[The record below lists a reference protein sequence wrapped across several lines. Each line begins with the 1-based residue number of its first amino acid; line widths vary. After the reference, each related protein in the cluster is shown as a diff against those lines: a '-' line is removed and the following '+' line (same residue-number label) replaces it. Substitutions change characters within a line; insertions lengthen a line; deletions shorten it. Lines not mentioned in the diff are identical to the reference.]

1 MTMPAMRAQQAPK
14 GTSDQTARRQTQG
27 NAPDPKQEKKG
38 LRQRLCD
45 LPQAA
50 GIAILCVLL
59 ALSLPVGNFRALQNA
74 TPGAFIRQGD
84 VRSIVEDRVAAANN
98 ACTVASRA
106 SVSDTLLTDVRQAAR
121 ELGEAKTAREISRA
135 DQRLTSA
142 VSGMTVAASDA
153 LDAENQRMLASA
165 ADDFAE
171 QGSFLRQEARAFN
184 EKAEKA
190 EKLYE
195 RLPMKFM
202 LPQPDVYEGV

>member
-1 MTMPAMRAQQAPK
+1 MTGRATRQAPK
-14 GTSDQTARRQTQG
+14 REPERSGAGRKA
-27 NAPDPKQEKKG
+27 APEQEKKG
-38 LRQRLCD
+38 LVKALHAM
-45 LPQAA
+45 PQAA

-84 VRSIVEDRVAAANN
+84 VGAIVQDRVAAAEN

-106 SVSDTLLTDVRQAAR
+106 AIDETLVSDVQKAAE
-121 ELGEAKTAREISRA
+121 ELSGARSARAISRA

-142 VSGMTVAASDA
+142 MSEMTVAAGDA
-153 LDAENQRMLASA
+153 LDAENQRMLTRA
-165 ADDFAE
+165 ADAFAE

-184 EKAEKA
+184 AKAEKA

-195 RLPMKFM
+195 KLPMKFM
-202 LPQPDVYEGV
+202 LPQPDAYEGV